1 MRKAEVATMV
11 ETETRWPDEEPEPET
26 WSDRSGGDS
35 GGGGGGRGG
44 GGPRRRY

>member
-11 ETETRWPDEEPEPET
+11 ETETRWLDEEPEPEP
-26 WSDRSGGDS
+26 WSDRGGGDS
-35 GGGGGGRGG
+35 GDGRRGSG